1 MSHLDERL
9 KLGIEKFEVE
19 EAIMSQWQEIVTSM
33 AKLMN
38 VPAGLIM
45 RLNDKRIEVFTT
57 SKTEDNPYKFE
68 DSEHFFDSGLYCETV
83 IRTNDRL
90 HVPDALK
97 DKDWKDNPD
106 VPLNMISY
114 LGFPIMHEDQ
124 TPFGTLCVLDSKE
137 RHYTPE
143 EEHLIVEFRN
153 MLESHLKLISTSKNL
168 EKANE
173 SIRESIQYASQI
185 QRSLII
191 DDKLL
196 NNFFDESF
204 AIWEPKDEVGG
215 DIYFVKQ
222 FSADEM
228 LIIFVDCTGHGI
240 SGAFF
245 TMIVKAIEQ
254 QVDLLISKGNKELKP
269 NEILSIFNKRIK
281 KIFSNSYQDTFDHA
295 GFDGAIIYINKEQET
310 LAYSGAK
317 MPLYCVNSNDEMEII
332 AGDKYSVGYKSSD
345 ADYKFKEHTL
355 SLRDYKSF
363 YLSTDGYHDQL
374 GGENRFPFG
383 KSAFTNLILENKH
396 LPFKEQAKIFLDT
409 IESYRGSVDRVDDI
423 SLIGFKV

>member
-1 MSHLDERL
+1 
-9 KLGIEKFEVE
+9 
-19 EAIMSQWQEIVTSM
+19 
-33 AKLMN
+33 
-38 VPAGLIM
+38 
-45 RLNDKRIEVFTT
+45 
-57 SKTEDNPYKFE
+57 
-68 DSEHFFDSGLYCETV
+68 
-83 IRTNDRL
+83 
-90 HVPDALK
+90 
-97 DKDWKDNPD
+97 
-106 VPLNMISY
+106 
-114 LGFPIMHEDQ
+114 
-124 TPFGTLCVLDSKE
+124 
-137 RHYTPE
+137 
-143 EEHLIVEFRN
+143 
-153 MLESHLKLISTSKNL
+153 MLESHLKLISTSKSL
-168 EKANE
+168 TKANE
-173 SIRESIQYASQI
+173 SIQESIEYASQI

-191 DDKLL
+191 DDQLL
-196 NNFFDESF
+196 NNFFEDSF
-204 AIWEPKDEVGG
+204 TIWEPKDEVGG

-254 QVDLLISKGNKELKP
+254 QVDLLISKGNKDLKP

-295 GFDGAIIYINKEQET
+295 GFDGAIIYINKEAKT

-317 MPLYCVNSNDEMEII
+317 MPLYCVNNNDEIDVI

-345 ADYKFKEHTL
+345 EDYKFKEHNL
-355 SLRDYKSF
+355 SLTDYNSF

-396 LPFKEQAKIFLDT
+396 LPFKEQSKIFLDT
-409 IESYRGSVDRVDDI
+409 LESYRGSVDRVDDI
-423 SLIGFKV
+423 SMLGFKV